1 MGDVAYQNKDIVSK
15 ILTEG
20 MKEKSF
26 AVYGVPMSRIT
37 EVLPVNLPVIEANEM
52 ATDNL
57 FRLEDD
63 SYAIVDYESSFS
75 EKSKIKYVCHIAR
88 ILKRYGRVI
97 KIRMIVLCTSSV
109 RRINTVLDAG
119 CLQLSIEP
127 GYLSSIETDTVL
139 EKVRG
144 QIEEGQKLSD
154 TEVMQLIVLPLTVKK
169 REEQK
174 EILEEAINLAKKAKE
189 EEQQMFILSGVI
201 TFADKIIEPEYA
213 RRVEE
218 WIKMTKVGRLFEEE
232 KQQAVAEV
240 RESLQKTIAEKEK
253 AVSQAMA
260 EKEKAVS
267 QAMAEKEKAV
277 ALAMAEKEKAIALAE
292 KQYESLKFVSVK
304 LLLKGSSPEEVS
316 KTTGLSIQ
324 EIEEFL
330 R

>member
-1 MGDVAYQNKDIVSK
+1 MYMGDVAYQNKDIVSK

-144 QIEEGQKLSD
+144 QIEEGQKLS
-154 TEVMQLIVLPLTVKK
+154 LIHIYLC
-169 REEQK
+169 
-174 EILEEAINLAKKAKE
+174 
-189 EEQQMFILSGVI
+189 G
-201 TFADKIIEPEYA
+201 PEYMETDFSGGY
-213 RRVEE
+213 V
-218 WIKMTKVGRLFEEE
+218 
-232 KQQAVAEV
+232 
-240 RESLQKTIAEKEK
+240 
-253 AVSQAMA
+253 
-260 EKEKAVS
+260 
-267 QAMAEKEKAV
+267 
-277 ALAMAEKEKAIALAE
+277 
-292 KQYESLKFVSVK
+292 
-304 LLLKGSSPEEVS
+304 
-316 KTTGLSIQ
+316 
-324 EIEEFL
+324 
-330 R
+330 

>member
-144 QIEEGQKLSD
+144 QIEEGQK
-154 TEVMQLIVLPLTVKK
+154 
-169 REEQK
+169 
-174 EILEEAINLAKKAKE
+174 
-189 EEQQMFILSGVI
+189 MFILSGVI

-260 EKEKAVS
+260 EKEKAV
-267 QAMAEKEKAV
+267 
-277 ALAMAEKEKAIALAE
+277 ALAIAEKEKAIALAE
-292 KQYESLKFVSVK
+292 KQYESLKFASVR

>member
-1 MGDVAYQNKDIVSK
+1 IVK
-15 ILTEG
+15 LI
-20 MKEKSF
+20 KS
-26 AVYGVPMSRIT
+26 AV
-37 EVLPVNLPVIEANEM
+37 
-52 ATDNL
+52 
-57 FRLEDD
+57 
-63 SYAIVDYESSFS
+63 VDKTAETQ
-75 EKSKIKYVCHIAR
+75 VAR

-174 EILEEAINLAKKAKE
+174 EILEEVINLAKKAKE

-260 EKEKAVS
+260 EKEKAV
-267 QAMAEKEKAV
+267 